1 MKKTVAVICVL
12 SMIMCA
18 FSGCSGASGARDVIR
33 EYFTAL
39 NELDFVSAGRC
50 LGDPDTYLAIIRDLD
65 PAGGSSLYDRVQT
78 TYFVTFVYSGLKW
91 KTLSVKATDEGFTAR
106 VRIESYSTEEIL
118 RRIEEAQQELMSRP
132 DYTKADDEKKYLMLV
147 NNIPEIYMSMR
158 NELERKT
165 STVEVEL
172 VRSGDDLFILP
183 SAELFDA
190 IGGAN

>member
-18 FSGCSGASGARDVIR
+18 FSGCSGTSGARDVIR

-39 NELDFVSAGRC
+39 NELDFASAGRC

-91 KTLSVKATDEGFTAR
+91 KTLSVKTTDEGFTAR

-147 NNIPEIYMSMR
+147 NNIPEIYLSMR

-165 STVEVEL
+165 SIVEVEL

>member
-33 EYFTAL
+33 ENFTAL

-91 KTLSVKATDEGFTAR
+91 KTLSVRETDEGFTAR
-106 VRIESYSTEEIL
+106 VHIESYSTEEIL
-118 RRIEEAQQELMSRP
+118 RKIEEAQQELMSRP

-147 NNIPEIYMSMR
+147 NNIPEIYLSMR

>member
-132 DYTKADDEKKYLMLV
+132 DYIKTDDEKKYLMLV

-172 VRSGDDLFILP
+172 VRRGDDLFILP

>member
-158 NELERKT
+158 NELERKP